1 MELLKARPAFL
12 ASFSFSHHKTMK
24 DFLFVWARR
33 FTATAL
39 CWLVLAG
46 TANAAAEINVS
57 GGPGTYGNVL
67 VGDQLT
73 RTFTINNPGD
83 AALSVTAINLTGTAF
98 SFVVAPTLPIS
109 VPMGGSSDFQVRF
122 SPSVRTAYAGN
133 IAITSNAPVAGSPTV
148 ALSGTGVS
156 PEIGVE
162 QPTGTGLVDGVS
174 SISFGTVDLGSQPPS
189 LTRDRTFTIRNTGD
203 ADLTGISITGLA
215 GSDFSV
221 LTPPSTSVI
230 PGGQTTFT
238 IRFAPTTAGSKTAA
252 MQIVNS
258 DLDENPFDIALTG
271 LAEAPILVVETIS
284 GGVANNST
292 INFGSVAVGF
302 VKDVTFT
309 IRNSGTSDLILN
321 SVNITGTDNR
331 VYNLIIDP
339 TTPLSPISAG
349 LSKDFR
355 VRFAPSGLLDF
366 NIASLVITNNSA
378 TSPFTVNLN
387 GKGVAN
393 TELVDVFGYRATRV
407 EGGNILPFIKTTDDG
422 VIVEETLVG
431 IDKAVPVDIG
441 FDFYFYDQLHTRC
454 SISTTGLVTFGGSSV
469 EWVPAKIPNV
479 SLPNNFIAPLWTDI
493 QITDSSKI
501 LYKLQGVAPNRIFII
516 KYDNVKLYTNGAATT
531 DKRLTFQV
539 QLYEGSNAIEIRYL
553 DENPTVAFPN
563 QNVSVGIESRDYAAS
578 QPQPGAGVVGLD
590 FRFGPIGSNRPWRE
604 TVGDASLTGGTAAGG
619 SIRFTRPVVV
629 TVESQYQKPAPTLAD
644 PLATTTVNVG
654 SEQNGLK
661 PSFGTIYGRAIGSS
675 MRFEAPKFIYLN
687 RDFQELPEAGDVNDP
702 NPAKIAWYRLA
713 NDGYSV
719 DGQLVQGAQSF
730 AEITLTKDIKFV
742 WRWEMEYAVNVKF
755 PGVGTPVPDVG
766 RTWYKLNS
774 PLTASV
780 DTLVDSEVG
789 GVRLKTTGY
798 RITAFGPTGAEAPV
812 DAPVFVVGTRATAA
826 PMTITRPMIFEW
838 LTSGQVRY
846 RFGAVSGVA
855 GDTATPFNGMSFVR
869 VYDTNGENPV
879 TYYGNG
885 VNTDVWIDADPGKLV
900 PVDIGAFY
908 RTNANLSYTLANF
921 PVPPG
926 GDLTPIGSSIGNLED
941 ADVPESGSGA
951 LRVARI
957 YRLNLGPPEG
967 RKRPLPTEV
976 RWFYMPTIYRAEVPL
991 GSAFDPTKT
1000 IPPLDDGVHNRVLSD
1015 AGPTAQGFQMVG
1027 DLPTG
1032 KKYPGAA
1039 LRFDQVDFKLY
1050 PVTPE
1055 AYRFTWADKNDQ
1067 SIVYNIEIV
1076 SGYPGQTVNL
1086 TSARENANG
1095 KRQGV
1100 APNYI
1105 TQTTL
1110 LTLAE
1115 TNPGVAFPGASG
1127 NAHYNHL
1134 FDAPAERRPP
1144 TMLDLDATD
1153 EWKFQDLTYSDNGT
1167 DSTVTVAAPGV
1178 PFEVKG
1184 AGRSV
1189 VLYSYRSN
1197 SDEVADGS
1205 LGKEKLA
1212 VRVIRST
1219 PITTAQMVLA
1229 NSSKLVLGRR
1239 GLDLGG
1245 AQNGAGFGAIQ
1256 SAGTSTVDLGTSFL
1270 LDFWLNTK
1278 DMEEVE
1284 VEIENASTDG
1294 TAIVTCPST
1303 SGLFVG
1309 MKASGGNLPIGAKIT
1324 SIINSTSFEISEPA
1338 AGASEGL
1345 SLIASGQPITILSTK
1360 DGQLKLVFDQVEN
1373 TLELSYFGATL
1384 TKAYP
1389 RAGAAWR
1396 HHVIHVFANQVAN
1409 GPNTTVIG
1417 YYLNGEKDE
1426 VGFVTTS
1433 RKGLTE
1439 AASVEIGPSLT
1450 PNSLRFGVDASSGC
1464 QIQMDQIRLFPNLPL
1479 VGVVPTPVDPWLS
1492 PAEVQRLR
1500 TVRRLN
1506 EGIRGLL
1513 PAFWFSFDR
1522 DPRLGSTPLLASAF
1536 DNSGTL
1542 VGVSV
1547 GPVTADPTAV
1557 FAGTLARVDLQEV
1570 ATRLESTLDN
1580 AGFSGSGYILNRVS
1594 NYNPNIYARNAE
1606 VGSWGA
1612 IFPVNSSQL
1621 FTDPNKRLEVAYYEN
1636 PYRTDQSF
1644 HPNVAWPYEVA
1655 AYTDTAFPF
1664 FGPHRDKAIYI
1675 ASRVGSEGVDQKGRM
1690 QKPFSLDKFSGLA
1703 VYQQSNSTE
1712 AGYNPNEEHALVAP
1726 SGRAALK
1733 VKNSGEDIANNPP
1746 MAAFALQ
1753 ADLNARSGVG
1763 YTSDPWVLVQVNNRV
1778 TGEPEMAAY
1787 QVFKTRAGTVPF
1799 PRPSDAIVSSTAG
1812 LEYESA
1818 STPED
1823 RFLVTKASK
1832 TLNFSYQFQYNAF
1845 AGDLLIPPYPLNLVI
1860 GNVAMADARGNN
1872 IQVNGVNQRTLWR
1885 DVNKNAWVVS
1895 GNGRFFHQFFYPF
1908 RSDFWL
1914 PNTPQTGI
1922 PVAWLPDSG
1931 SSFTGVGT
1939 SLQPVKVV
1947 YDTFWRTSYPKLKRG
1962 ETLTYQGGEYLNETP
1977 GANGLP
1983 ALVAMK
1989 AAEVVYDSAIPSMIL
2004 GPVTAGRY
2012 PIESA
2017 SARIVRALDRR
2028 ENPFTV
2034 ANMGA
2039 SGFTPAASEKIF
2051 VVAERWYFKEL
2062 PGSLQKRFYFDSLAQ
2077 KLVFRGY
2084 LNDKDSGDKDL
2095 TSGPDP
2101 LNILEPN
2108 VLTKGDYER
2117 IRELATATVWTTAI
2131 DQLYLLSQNPH
2142 GASGANTAATQ
2153 PINNFQGF
2161 RSPSGSP
2168 PDEIVKFYSWSN
2180 GVFAELTAASPSPI
2194 YLPLDSFGVGSALVP
2209 NANLLTHPPT
2219 GSLYVTIA
2227 ENNRA
2232 ELAGAPVSLHIVEII
2247 PDRYRG
2253 AIKVIEAADAFSEKV
2268 SLQHNGEFGGNT
2280 GDLYYEWWIR
2290 DAGPLD
2296 EVALEVLANGGLKEF
2311 DFSGNTLWQ
2320 EYLPKERLEDN
2331 NLTAFQKHLGLNSIV
2346 FEGRPDVVLADKL
2359 VLMRYRHKDETN
2371 WKLVPFEVAN
2381 PVTAWAPGNP
2391 APFQWAGA
2399 ANSPQLQADG
2409 SKRYIPQLVMGWV
2422 KRILDRIN
2430 PYEARYTDFFSNE
2443 SPATYSSQIQIAG
2456 APYVGNVALNSDKNV
2471 IENTGL
2477 IELYMTVLN
2486 RARSLSI
2493 DNSTNGVASDG
2504 IKQALLLAATRLSVL
2519 YELLASEAYSDAQD
2533 STINAGEDSSL
2544 LGIASYTHA
2553 FQNMEADLMHE
2564 ELALLRG
2571 TDFLKSYPVY
2581 NRLFWNYAKGLGE
2594 AAYNVNYNIY
2604 DVNSDGF
2611 INENDARKLYPQGH
2625 GDAWGHYLSAVRM
2638 HYTLLQHPGFSWKA
2652 RAELYSLMQNVLEV
2666 DFLDEKTF
2674 ARLAAAK
2681 ARAGRDIVRGTYRLR
2696 YTQNPAGQWQG
2707 YTDGADPARAWGVS
2721 EWAHRA
2727 GQAAWFDCA
2736 VANALLPEQA
2746 PGNNPEN
2753 LDLIERSATVDEIA
2767 EIVGGLYEIQV
2778 AMDEANNGT
2787 NPLGFDADALTFDV
2801 DPFYLGTDWELQ
2813 THFEQVYDRALDAA
2827 GNAVEALEFATQ
2839 AGNKLRA
2846 IGDDTDS
2853 LIYEAMS
2860 QDLDFRNRLIEIFGR
2875 PYDGTIGFGKAYP
2888 EGYEGP
2894 DTLLFAY
2901 LDKIKIDQIV
2911 PQTLPISASGAH
2923 FENLAAQVKGENAK
2937 IMDNAEL
2944 VRLFGKVGTVGDVD
2958 ARGLAFRAL
2967 LRDATDFHLGGQLAD
2982 LSLPYNTAS
2991 KYGFQ
2996 APATW
3001 GTRTSYGT
3009 LQMALQDML
3018 ADEIELD
3025 AAIGAYV
3032 AFLGTFEQKV
3042 NRLHSEL
3049 KINVLKESN
3058 NDVIVG
3064 VRAGF
3069 SAAIAAIDV
3078 GMAIAKII
3086 HAIVSTTGEAAK
3098 EATPGVVGFSNDV
3111 LSAIR
3116 GVSAAVKEGADNA
3129 FESADLVAGAAKTV
3143 LELVRDEVVAR
3154 KERDNVQ
3161 LDTLREIEGMIAE
3174 IEDHMGGERP
3184 LRNAVGTAIQN
3195 LEKNRQAFITAQAA
3209 GFRLMREREA
3219 FNKMLASKVQK
3230 NRYKDMIFRMTRN
3243 QAVGKYQMAFNNA
3256 ARYAWMA
3263 TRAYDYETSL
3273 EPGHPAAPGALL
3285 DRIVKERQLGL
3296 WNDGQPAIGNGGLAE
3311 ILAQL
3316 KGNFG
3321 VLKGQ
3326 LGINNPQV
3334 AYENIS
3340 LRSELFRINNYDQEV
3355 YDAFDTPASLRTAEQ
3370 ETLVEE
3376 NPGAPASRARWQ
3388 EAVKARIVT
3397 DLNQLPEFTKYCR
3410 PVGPGAQPG
3419 IVIRFPTA
3427 IEPGSNVFGL
3437 RLAAGDHSYSHVNY
3451 ATKIHSFG
3459 VFLEHYAAAGLA
3471 NTPRAFLVPVGNDYL
3486 RSSTAST
3493 PIVRQWSILEQ
3504 RIPTPFVINQTN
3516 LSSPNFIPS
3525 LNGINGFFG
3534 ELRRHGDFRMI
3545 HDGGDADSIS
3555 SSSRLIGRSVWNS
3568 EWLLIIPGVNLHHDS
3583 LVGLQRFSETVS
3595 DIQINFQT
3603 YSHMGQ

>member
-1 MELLKARPAFL
+1 MTFPAP
-12 ASFSFSHHKTMK
+12 FSFSHPKTMN

-33 FTATAL
+33 LIATAL
-39 CWLVLAG
+39 CWALLAG
-46 TANAAAEINVS
+46 VANAAAEINVS
-57 GGPGTYGNVL
+57 GGPGAYGNVL
-67 VGDQLT
+67 VGETLT

-83 AALSVTAINLTGTAF
+83 AALSVTAINLTGSAF
-98 SFVVAPTLPIS
+98 AFVVAPALPIV
-109 VPMGGSSDFQVRF
+109 VPMGGNYSFDVRF
-122 SPSVRTAYAGN
+122 SPAARTAYLGN
-133 IAITSNAPVAGSPTV
+133 IAITSNAPVAGSPSV
-148 ALSGTGVS
+148 ALSGTGIS
-156 PEIGVE
+156 PEIGME
-162 QPTGTGLVDGVS
+162 QPTGNGLVDGVS
-174 SISFGTVDLGSQPPS
+174 SVSFGTVDLGAQPPS
-189 LTRDRTFTIRNTGD
+189 LTRDLTFTIRNTGD
-203 ADLTGISITGLA
+203 ANLTNISITGLA
-215 GSDFSV
+215 GTSFSV
-221 LTPPSTSVI
+221 LTPPATSVI
-230 PGGQTTFT
+230 PGDQTNFT
-238 IRFAPTTAGSKTAA
+238 IRFAPTTAGPKTAA
-252 MQIVNS
+252 MEIASS
-258 DLDENPFDIALTG
+258 DLDENPFNIALTG
-271 LAEAPILVVETIS
+271 LAEAPLLVVES
-284 GGVANNST
+284 GSTAVAHNST
-292 INFGSVAVGF
+292 TNFGSVSVGF
-302 VKDVTFT
+302 VKDIAFT
-309 IRNSGTSDLILN
+309 IRNSGTSALIIN
-321 SVNITGTDNR
+321 SLTVTGTDNR
-331 VYNLIIDP
+331 VYNVLIDSSS
-339 TTPLSPISAG
+339 LSPISAG
-349 LSKDFR
+349 LSSLIR
-355 VRFAPSGLLDF
+355 VRFAPSGLASF
-366 NIASLVITNNSA
+366 NSASLVINSNA
-378 TSPFTVNLN
+378 LPSPFTVNLN
-387 GKGVAN
+387 GTGIAN
-393 TELVDVFGYRATRV
+393 TEPTDLFGYKVTPVA
-407 EGGNILPFIKTTDDG
+407 GGNILPFIKHTDEG
-422 VIVEETLVG
+422 VITEATLVG

-469 EWVPAKIPNV
+469 EWNPSRIPSTNQ
-479 SLPNNFIAPLWTDI
+479 PNNFIAPLWTDI
-493 QITDSSKI
+493 QITATSKI
-501 LYKLQGVAPNRIFII
+501 LYKLQGLAPNRIFII
-516 KYDNVKLYTNGAATT
+516 KYENVKLYTNGGATT

-553 DENPTVAFPN
+553 DVNPSVAYPN
-563 QNVSVGIESRDYAAS
+563 QNVSVGLESRDYEDK
-578 QPQPGAGVVGLD
+578 QPQPGPGVIGLD
-590 FRFGPIGSNRPWRE
+590 FRFGPIGTNRPWRE
-604 TVGDASLTGGTAAGG
+604 MPDNGSLTGGIDAEG

-629 TVESQYQKPAPTLAD
+629 TVESQYEKPTPTLAN

-654 SEQNGLK
+654 SVANGLI
-661 PSFGTIYGRAIGSS
+661 PSYGTIYKKAIGSS
-675 MRFEAPKFIYLN
+675 MRFEAPKYIYLN
-687 RDFQELPEAGDVNDP
+687 RHFEELPEAGDVNDS
-702 NPAKIAWYRLA
+702 NPALIAWYRLA

-719 DGQLVQGAQSF
+719 DGQIVQGAQSF

-766 RTWYKLNS
+766 RSWYKLNS

-798 RITAFGPTGAEAPV
+798 RITAFGPTGPEAPV
-812 DAPVFVVGTRATAA
+812 ESPVFVVGTRATSA
-826 PMTITRPMIFEW
+826 PMTITRPMEFEW

-855 GDTATPFNGMSFVR
+855 GETSTPFNGMSFVR
-869 VYDTNGENPV
+869 VYNSAGDSSV

-885 VNTDVWIDADPGKLV
+885 VTTDVWIDADPDKLV
-900 PVDIGAFY
+900 PVEIGAFY
-908 RTNANLSYTLANF
+908 RTNANVSYTLANF

-926 GDLTPIGSSIGNLED
+926 GDLTPIGSNIGNLED
-941 ADVPESGSGA
+941 ADFPENGSGT
-951 LRVARI
+951 LKVARV
-957 YRLNLGPPEG
+957 YRHNFGPPAG

-976 RWFYMPTIYRAEVPL
+976 RWFYLPTVYRAEVPL

-1015 AGPTAQGFQMVG
+1015 SGPTGQSFQLVG
-1027 DLPTG
+1027 DLPSG
-1032 KKYPGAA
+1032 KKYPGAP
-1039 LRFDQVDFKLY
+1039 LRFDQVDLKLY

-1055 AYRFTWADKNDQ
+1055 TYRFTWADKNDV
-1067 SIVYNIEIV
+1067 SRIYNIEIV
-1076 SGYPGQTVNL
+1076 SGYPGQVVNL
-1086 TSARENANG
+1086 TTAREAANG
-1095 KRQGV
+1095 KRLGS

-1110 LTLAE
+1110 LTLNE

-1134 FDAPAERRPP
+1134 FDASTDRRPP
-1144 TMLDLDATD
+1144 TMLDQDTTD
-1153 EWKFQDLTYSDNGT
+1153 EWRFQDLTYSDNGT
-1167 DSTVTVAAPGV
+1167 DSTVAVAVPGI
-1178 PFEVKG
+1178 PFEAKA

-1189 VLYSYRSN
+1189 VLYSYRPN
-1197 SDEVADGS
+1197 SDEIADGN
-1205 LGKEKLA
+1205 LGREKLA
-1212 VRVIRST
+1212 VRVIRSS
-1219 PITTAQMVLA
+1219 PITAAGMVLPA
-1229 NSSKLVLGRR
+1229 SPKLVLGRR

-1245 AQNGAGFGAIQ
+1245 AANGTGFGAIQ
-1256 SAGTSTVDLGTSFL
+1256 SSGSSTVALGTSFL
-1270 LDFWLNTK
+1270 IDFWLNTK
-1278 DMEEVE
+1278 DMEEIE

-1294 TAIVTCPST
+1294 TAIVTCSST
-1303 SGLFVG
+1303 SGLVVG
-1309 MKASGGNLPIGAKIT
+1309 MRVVGGNLPTGAKIT
-1324 SIINSTSFEISEPA
+1324 SVISSTSFEISEPA
-1338 AGASEGL
+1338 GGASEGL
-1345 SLIASGQPITILSTK
+1345 SLIASGQPITVLSTK
-1360 DGQLKLVFDQVEN
+1360 DDQLKLVFDQLEN
-1373 TLELSYFGATL
+1373 TLELTYFGVTL
-1384 TKAYP
+1384 SKAYP
-1389 RAGAAWR
+1389 KAGAAWR
-1396 HHVIHVFANQVAN
+1396 HHVIHVFANQVSN
-1409 GPNTTVIG
+1409 GPNTTVVG
-1417 YYLNGEKDE
+1417 YYVNGQKDE
-1426 VGFVTTS
+1426 IGFVTTS

-1439 AASVEIGPSLT
+1439 SASFEIGSSLT
-1450 PNSLRFGVDASSGC
+1450 ANSLRFGVDAGPGS
-1464 QIQMDQIRLFPNLPL
+1464 QIQMDQIRLFPSFPL
-1479 VGVVPTPVDPWLS
+1479 IGLVPTPVDPWLS

-1506 EGIRGLL
+1506 EGMRGLL
-1513 PAFWFSFDR
+1513 PALWFSFDR
-1522 DPRLGSTPLLASAF
+1522 DARLGSTPLLASAF
-1536 DNSGTL
+1536 DNSGTMI
-1542 VGVSV
+1542 GPSI
-1547 GPVTADPTAV
+1547 GPVTPDPTAV
-1557 FAGTLARVDLQEV
+1557 FAGTLARVDIQEV

-1580 AGFSGSGYILNRVS
+1580 AGFSGSGYILNGVS
-1594 NYNPNIYARNAE
+1594 NYNPTIYRRSAE
-1606 VGSWGA
+1606 VGRWGA
-1612 IFPVNSSQL
+1612 IFPVNASQL
-1621 FTDPNKRLEVAYYEN
+1621 FTEPSKRLEVAYYEN
-1636 PYRTDQSF
+1636 PYQTDQTF

-1655 AYTDTAFPF
+1655 AYTDTAFPV
-1664 FGPHRDKAIYI
+1664 FGPHRNKAIYI
-1675 ASRVGSEGVDQKGRM
+1675 ASRVGSEGVDRAGKM

-1703 VYQQSNSTE
+1703 IYHQSNPAE

-1733 VKNSGEDIANNPP
+1733 VKNNGEDIANNPP
-1746 MAAFALQ
+1746 LAAFALQ
-1753 ADLNARSGVG
+1753 ADLNTRSGVG
-1763 YTSDPWVLVQVNNRV
+1763 FTSAPWVLIQVNNRA
-1778 TGEPEMAAY
+1778 TGELEMAAY
-1787 QVFKTRAGTVPF
+1787 EVFKTRTGTIPF
-1799 PRPSDAIVSSTAG
+1799 PRPSDAVVSSTAG
-1812 LEYESA
+1812 LTYEGA
-1818 STPED
+1818 ATPED
-1823 RFLVTKASK
+1823 RFLVTKTSK
-1832 TLNFSYQFQYNAF
+1832 ALNFSYQFHYNAF

-1872 IQVNGVNQRTLWR
+1872 IQLNGINQRTLWR

-1895 GNGRFFHQFFYPF
+1895 GNGRFFHQYFYPF
-1908 RSDFWL
+1908 RADFWL
-1914 PNTPQTGI
+1914 PNDPQSGI

-1931 SSFTGVGT
+1931 SGFTGVGT
-1939 SLQPVKVV
+1939 SLQPVRVV

-1962 ETLTYQGGEYLNETP
+1962 ETLTYQGGEYFNETP

-1989 AAEVVYDSAIPSMIL
+1989 AAELVYDSATPSMVY
-2004 GPVTAGRY
+2004 GPPMEGRY

-2017 SARIVRALDRR
+2017 SARIIRPLDRR

-2084 LNDKDSGDKDL
+2084 LNDKDSGNKDL

-2108 VLTKGDYER
+2108 VLTKGDYDR
-2117 IRELATATVWTTAI
+2117 IRALATSAVWTAAI
-2131 DQLYLLSQNPH
+2131 DQIYLLSQNPH
-2142 GASGANTAATQ
+2142 AALGGNSAATQ
-2153 PINNFQGF
+2153 AIRNFQGF
-2161 RSPSGSP
+2161 KSPFGP
-2168 PDEIVKFYSWSN
+2168 VPDELTKFFTWFN
-2180 GVFAELTAASPSPI
+2180 NLFAALTSASPI
-2194 YLPLDSFGVGSALVP
+2194 YQPLDSFGVGAALVP
-2209 NANLLTHPPT
+2209 NANLLTNPPT

-2227 ENNRA
+2227 ENNRQ

-2296 EVALEVLANGGLKEF
+2296 QVALEVLPNGGLKEF
-2311 DFSGNTLWQ
+2311 DGGGNSLWQ
-2320 EYLPKERLEDN
+2320 EYLPPERLADN
-2331 NLTAFQKHLGLNSIV
+2331 NLTDFQKHLGLNSIV

-2381 PVTAWAPGNP
+2381 SVTAWAPGTP

-2533 STINAGEDSSL
+2533 STINAGEGNSL

-2638 HYTLLQHPGFSWKA
+2638 HYTLLQHPGFSWRS

-2727 GQAAWFDCA
+2727 GQAAWFDTA

-2746 PGNNPEN
+2746 PGNNPDN
-2753 LDLIERSATVDEIA
+2753 LDLIERSAAVDEIA

-2901 LDKIKIDQIV
+2901 LDKIRIDQIV
-2911 PQTLPISASGAH
+2911 PQTLPISAGGAH
-2923 FENLAAQVKGENAK
+2923 FENLAAQVKGTNAK

-2944 VRLFGKVGTVGDVD
+2944 VRLFGKVGTVGNVD
-2958 ARGLAFRAL
+2958 ARTLAFRAL
-2967 LRDATDFHLGGQLAD
+2967 LRDATEFHLGGQLAD

-2996 APATW
+2996 APPNW

-3086 HAIVSTTGEAAK
+3086 HAVVSTTGETAK
-3098 EATPGVVGFSNDV
+3098 EATPGVVGFSNDI

-3129 FESADLVAGAAKTV
+3129 FETADLVAEAAKTV
-3143 LELVRDEVVAR
+3143 LGLVRDEVVAR
-3154 KERDNVQ
+3154 KERDNAQ

-3184 LRNAVGTAIQN
+3184 LRNAIGTAIQN
-3195 LEKNRQAFITAQAA
+3195 MEKNRQAFITAQAA

-3230 NRYKDMIFRMTRN
+3230 NRYNDMIFRMTRN
-3243 QAVGKYQMAFNNA
+3243 QAMGKYQMAFNNA

-3263 TRAYDYETSL
+3263 ARAYDYETSL
-3273 EPGHPAAPGALL
+3273 EPGHPGAPGALL
-3285 DRIVKERQLGL
+3285 DKIVKERQLGL

-3340 LRSELFRINNYDQEV
+3340 LRSELFRINHYDQEV
-3355 YDAFDTPASLRTAEQ
+3355 YDAFDTPASLRTALQ
-3370 ETLVEE
+3370 VALVEE

-3388 EAVKARIVT
+3388 DAVKARIVT
-3397 DLNQLPEFTKYCR
+3397 DLNQLPEYTKYCR
-3410 PVGPGAQPG
+3410 PVGSGAQPG

-3427 IEPGSNVFGL
+3427 IEPGRNVFGL

-3459 VFLEHYAAAGLA
+3459 VYLEHYAAAGLA

-3486 RSSTAST
+3486 RSSTASI
-3493 PIVRQWSILEQ
+3493 PVVRQWSILEQ
-3504 RIPTPFVINQTN
+3504 RIPIPFVINQTN

-3545 HDGGDADSIS
+3545 HDGGNGDSIS

-3568 EWLLIIPGVNLHHDS
+3568 EWLLIIPGVNLHHDP
-3583 LVGLQRFSETVS
+3583 LDGLQRFSETVS